1 MGILGKETG
10 NTDWECQAEIEQK
23 GKVSQS
29 HALVSLLSQLMA
41 TRSIVIQ
48 STSRSPYL
56 TIKVRQTYP
65 QYMSL
70 SSHM

>member
-10 NTDWECQAEIEQK
+10 NTDWECQSETEQK

-48 STSRSPYL
+48 NTSRSPYL